1 MNIYFDNAAT
11 TPIDNDVIE
20 LMYSV
25 MKEKFGNP
33 SSIHRYGRETKVLIE
48 NSRKKIAEI
57 LAISPSEIFFTSC
70 GTEANNTVLYAMIN
84 GLKVK
89 NIITSPLEHHAIT
102 HTLAMFERTGR
113 IKVHYVNINSKGQI
127 DLNHLEELLDSNE
140 NAFVT
145 LMHANNEIGNLLPI
159 KDVSDLC
166 VSHQVLFHS
175 DMVQTMGKFNIG
187 LNNIKT
193 DFVSSSAHKFH
204 GPKGIGFLYINGK
217 NRIEPL
223 LYGGGQERN
232 MRAGTENIYG
242 IIGMA
247 KALEIASS
255 NMEQIQ
261 NHIMNLKS
269 YMLKQLSDNVEGIQ
283 FNGESESKGL
293 YTIINF
299 SLPKTDKSEMLIYNL
314 DIEGIAVSG
323 GSACTSGS
331 TVGSHVLSAMNVDQS
346 RPAIRLS
353 FSKYNTIKEVDH
365 FINILKNII

>member
-1 MNIYFDNAAT
+1 MDIYFDNAAT

-20 LMYSV
+20 VMFSA

-33 SSIHRYGRETKVLIE
+33 SSIHRYGREVKVLIE

-57 LAISPSEIFFTSC
+57 LSVSPSEIFFTSC
-70 GTEANNTVLYAMIN
+70 GTEANNMVLYAVIN
-84 GLKVK
+84 GYGIK

-102 HTLAMFERTGR
+102 HTLAMFEKRGL
-113 IKVHYVNINSKGQI
+113 IKVHLVKINSKGQV
-127 DLNHLEELLDSNE
+127 DLNHLEELLVSND
-140 NAFVT
+140 NSFVS

-166 VSHQVLFHS
+166 ISHQVLFHS
-175 DMVQTMGKFNIG
+175 DMVQTMGKYNIN
-187 LNNIKT
+187 LNNIKV

-204 GPKGIGFLYINGK
+204 GPKGVGFLYINGK

-223 LYGGGQERN
+223 IYGGGQERN

-247 KALEIASS
+247 KAMEIAST
-255 NMEQIQ
+255 NMDQIQ
-261 NHIMNLKS
+261 SHIMNIKS
-269 YMLKQLSDNVEGIQ
+269 YMVKQLIENVEGIQ
-283 FNGESESKGL
+283 FNGESENKGL

-299 SLPKTDKSEMLIYNL
+299 SLPKSDKSEMLIYNL

-323 GSACTSGS
+323 GSACTSGT
-331 TVGSHVLSAMNVDQS
+331 TVGSHVLKAMNIDQS
-346 RPAIRLS
+346 QPAIRLS
-353 FSKYNTIKEVDH
+353 FSKYNSIKEVDH
-365 FINILKNII
+365 FINIMKNII